1 MCVAGFHVNLD
12 RCVPVVI
19 GTVPL
24 LMTELP
30 NALAQPNPPS
40 APFAEPAASAPLPYY
55 MDPSIGEFSQLQI
68 EQISNFLKNIRKY
81 AIFLACMMQRRH
93 HIKKPCKA
101 PTLQIIRT
109 PSTFIFQLCH
119 LRPDIRRFQCSRQW
133 HNPLIRNQM
142 QHNLWFERIKIF
154 YLVSFNRA

>member
-1 MCVAGFHVNLD
+1 MEVCAAGFHVNLD

-55 MDPSIGEFSQLQI
+55 MDPSIGEFSQLLYNFHRTNLQFFEKYSKI
-68 EQISNFLKNIRKY
+68 CNFSCLYDAAPPSYQEAMQSANIADHTDTEHIHISTVPFAPRYQTFPMLPPMAQPIDS
-81 AIFLACMMQRRH
+81 
-93 HIKKPCKA
+93 KPNA
-101 PTLQIIRT
+101 T
-109 PSTFIFQLCH
+109 
-119 LRPDIRRFQCSRQW
+119 
-133 HNPLIRNQM
+133 
-142 QHNLWFERIKIF
+142 
-154 YLVSFNRA
+154 